1 MHLLSRR
8 HFLLGV
14 GAASLLSA
22 AIAIPQIGSYP
33 KTTLN
38 IQTLSDREVH
48 IYRILGDWLLPSG
61 GGLPGSG
68 GDDVTIMRIDVLLT
82 NLPPDQRQLLKALPL
97 VFEHGTALNRFAQ
110 SRMSALSSQERELYL
125 RSWTE
130 STNLISA
137 QLVAALRTMYALSYF
152 ERIDVQEAMYVPPS
166 CVPS

>member
-14 GAASLLSA
+14 GATALLSA
-22 AIAIPQIGSYP
+22 AIAIPQLGSYP
-33 KTTLN
+33 ETKLTL
-38 IQTLSDREVH
+38 QTLSDREVH

-68 GDDVTIMRIDVLLT
+68 GDDVTILRIDALLT
-82 NLPPDQRQLLKALPL
+82 NLPPDQRQLLTALPL

-110 SRMSALSSQERELYL
+110 SRMSALSPQDQEEYL

-130 STNLISA
+130 STNLTSA

-152 ERIDVQEAMYVPPS
+152 ERIDVQKSMLVPPS